1 MKKLLNIGDRYIE
14 NSNCGT
20 IALLKFC
27 LLALGVLLGLEVPKK
42 HKNTARI
49 VAGGVFVATY
59 IPLIVKLVC
68 TVKEMCCCAEEDGEV
83 EEPAEAA
90 AAAQTEEPAAAAA
103 AAEPVEET
111 EVAEAEETAEETE
124 AGEEAEAAEAEQSAE
139 EESGEVPETE
149 E

>member
-14 NSNCGT
+14 NSDCGT

-59 IPLIVKLVC
+59 IPLIVKLIC
-68 TVKEMCCCAEEDGEV
+68 TVKELCCCAEEDGEV

-90 AAAQTEEPAAAAA
+90 ATAQTEEPAAAAE

-111 EVAEAEETAEETE
+111 EAAEESEAAEAA
-124 AGEEAEAAEAEQSAE
+124 EEAEAVEAEESSE